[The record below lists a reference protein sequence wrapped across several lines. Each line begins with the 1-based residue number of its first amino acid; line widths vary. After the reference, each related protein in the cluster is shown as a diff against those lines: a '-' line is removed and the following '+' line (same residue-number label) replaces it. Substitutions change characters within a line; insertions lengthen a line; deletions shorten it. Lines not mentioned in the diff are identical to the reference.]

1 MNLQANRDCGC
12 GCGGQMTFRANLL
25 SGARRETFRGKAHL
39 VVPLVMLR
47 QTVVNGAFV
56 PLAELKPQG
65 WNGSPVTIGHPEIN
79 GALVSA
85 NAPQVIEQWQIGT
98 IFNAKVEADKLKA
111 EAWID
116 IDAANAKR
124 PGIIDLLEGGEG
136 MDVSTGY
143 FADSEPSKGV
153 FNGKSYV
160 EKHFDLK
167 PDHLALL
174 PDEQGACSW
183 EDGCGVRANKGAG
196 MADKK
201 DAITT
206 LKELLGITGNE
217 RGKDDDYRQMIAD
230 LISNDSSPFI
240 PDDEYALREMSYETL
255 KKMRD
260 AYVGEKPETNSNTGG
275 PEMAEDKTPE
285 RKEPPVT
292 NEKTEAAPKDDAPA
306 YVTADDVASIVTNA
320 IDKAMNAQKRV
331 DLVERIHA
339 NTEIDKAELE
349 AMSTASLEKLAVNH
363 KPKADY
369 SGRGI
374 KTNGDTPAPKF
385 PEMASHGAQSEKEAK

>member
-1 MNLQANRDCGC
+1 MKLRANRDCGC

-25 SGARRETFRGKAHL
+25 SGARRETFRGKEHL

-65 WNGSPVTIGHPEIN
+65 WNGVPVTIGHPEVN

-98 IFNAKVEADKLKA
+98 IFNAKVEGDKLKA

-116 IDAANAKR
+116 VEAANAKR
-124 PGIIDLLEGGEG
+124 PGIIDMLEGGES

-143 FADSEPSKGV
+143 FATGTPERGTFNSKRYTEV
-153 FNGKSYV
+153 
-160 EKHFDLK
+160 HTDLK

-174 PDEQGACSW
+174 PDEAGACSW

-240 PDDEYALREMSYETL
+240 PDDEYALRELSYETL

-260 AYVGEKPETNSNTGG
+260 AYVGEKPETNINKGG
-275 PEMAEDKTPE
+275 PEMADDKTPE

-292 NEKTEAAPKDDAPA
+292 NAQTPAPAGDAPA
-306 YVTADDVASIVTNA
+306 YVTADEVAGIVTNA
-320 IDKAMNAQKRV
+320 IDKAMNAQKRT

-349 AMSTASLEKLAVNH
+349 AMSTASLEKLAANH
-363 KPKADY
+363 KPKPDY
-369 SGRGI
+369 SGRGM
-374 KTNGDTPAPKF
+374 KTNGDTAAPKF
-385 PEMASHGAQSEKEAK
+385 AAMAAHGVQPEKEAK

>member
-1 MNLQANRDCGC
+1 
-12 GCGGQMTFRANLL
+12 MTFRANLL
-25 SGARRETFRGKAHL
+25 SGERRETFRGKEHL
-39 VVPLVMLR
+39 VVLLVMLR

-65 WNGSPVTIGHPEIN
+65 WNGVPVTIGHPEVN

-98 IFNAKVEADKLKA
+98 IFNAKVEGDKLKA

-116 IDAANAKR
+116 VEAANAKR
-124 PGIIDLLEGGEG
+124 PGIIDLLESGEG

-143 FADSEPSKGV
+143 FATGTPERGAFNSKRYTEV
-153 FNGKSYV
+153 
-160 EKHFDLK
+160 HTDLK

-174 PDEQGACSW
+174 PDEAGACSW
-183 EDGCGVRANKGAG
+183 EDGCGVRANKGKP

-206 LKELLGITGNE
+206 LKELLGITSNE

-260 AYVGEKPETNSNTGG
+260 AYVGEKPETNSSKGG
-275 PEMAEDKTPE
+275 PEMADDKTPE

-292 NEKTEAAPKDDAPA
+292 NAQTPASAGDAPA
-306 YVTADDVASIVTNA
+306 YVTAAEVASIVTNA
-320 IDKAMNAQKRV
+320 IDKAMNAQKRA

-374 KTNGDTPAPKF
+374 KTNGDTAATKF
-385 PEMASHGAQSEKEAK
+385 AAMAAHGVQPEKEPK